1 MRLFKVCEKP
11 SMGPSEALSGTSR
24 RVRVTWDDGSQQ
36 EMGVPDCIED
46 VVAFLSKGQ
55 KGKIISWTET
65 APRSNKPVTP
75 TF

>member
-11 SMGPSEALSGTSR
+11 TMGPGEALSGTSR
-24 RVRVTWDDGSQQ
+24 RVVVQWDDGSQQ
-36 EMGVPDCIED
+36 EMGVPDVIDD

-55 KGKIISWTET
+55 KRKITSWKET

-75 TF
+75 IF